1 MNLIDT
7 IKSITNDEVLG
18 YYRATLSQ
26 IGIDK
31 IIAALN
37 NDPGIAAVPVADY
50 DAIFVSFRPIV
61 VGKRHYGFIFND
73 NAPSRR
79 RRWGSFAQGTDV
91 TISTISTV
99 IGIVEPVLV
108 IKLINTRNTR
118 YLAIEC
124 VEE

>member
-91 TISTISTV
+91 TISTV
-99 IGIVEPVLV
+99 MDIVVPGLD

>member
-50 DAIFVSFRPIV
+50 DAIFVSFMPIV

-79 RRWGSFAQGTDV
+79 RWGSFAQGTDV
-91 TISTISTV
+91 TISTV
-99 IGIVEPVLV
+99 MGIVEPVLG